1 MLHTMVVLYTMVCPL
16 DPDLPQLSINHK
28 HHQDHA
34 HPTELLAQEH
44 VRGTGRARLVS
55 LTWLL
60 TSTVS
65 TPDPP
70 PSPAATE

>member
-55 LTWLL
+55 LT
-60 TSTVS
+60 
-65 TPDPP
+65 
-70 PSPAATE
+70 